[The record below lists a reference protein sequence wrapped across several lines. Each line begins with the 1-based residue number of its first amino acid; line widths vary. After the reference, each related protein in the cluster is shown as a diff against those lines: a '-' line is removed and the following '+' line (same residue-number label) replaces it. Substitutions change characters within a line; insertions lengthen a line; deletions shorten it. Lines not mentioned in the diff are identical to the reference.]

1 MTDKKNDKPRVMPK
15 GGRKGGT
22 TFPRM
27 GLAEALT
34 YSDNAAKKTT
44 TGPQS
49 VENIRLGVFE
59 NKGARG
65 AVKAAALKQYGLL
78 EEKKDTYNSTALA
91 RKILAAI
98 DEEKPALWR
107 QAFLTSKIFAQ
118 MYETYQ
124 GDLTTRPKLR
134 SAAITKGVHSDN
146 SDECVEHFVSGALK
160 CGLATE
166 ERSDGVQL
174 VAKNASEPTP
184 RSGEDEET
192 GDAQGN
198 GGSAIDPAPLPPL
211 PEARPDSK
219 IASRTKTDD
228 MGAEDPPARG
238 KVQVTLNL
246 QVDSSTDPETLR
258 RQLEYLER
266 FGVI

>member
-1 MTDKKNDKPRVMPK
+1 MADKKDDKPRVMPK

-27 GLAEALT
+27 GLTEALT
-34 YSDNAAKKTT
+34 YSDNVAKKTT

-59 NKGARG
+59 NKGPRG
-65 AVKAAALKQYGLL
+65 GVKAAALKQYGLL
-78 EEKKDTYNSTALA
+78 EEKNDTYDSTALA

-98 DEEKPALWR
+98 DEEKPLLWR

-134 SAAITKGVHSDN
+134 SVAITKGVHSDN
-146 SDECVEHFVSGALK
+146 SDECVEHFVSSALK
-160 CGLATE
+160 CGLAAE

-174 VAKNASEPTP
+174 VAKNASEPAP
-184 RSGEDEET
+184 CPGEDGET
-192 GDAQGN
+192 GDVN
-198 GGSAIDPAPLPPL
+198 GGAAIDPLAAPPP
-211 PEARPDSK
+211 PAATPDPK
-219 IASRTKTDD
+219 VVSRAKADD
-228 MGAEDPPARG
+228 MSPEGPPARG
-238 KVQVTLNL
+238 KVQVNLNL
-246 QVDSSTDPETLR
+246 HVDSSTDPETLR
-258 RQLEYLER
+258 RQLEYLEK